1 MAPPV
6 GAAARVAGGVSDGA
20 QAFKT
25 ASDAATMSRAVGKFD
40 DFSDIAKRADP
51 TGVGRDVT
59 GGGEALTKR
68 LNNMP
73 EQEFNKLMDN
83 TSGVTWNPKKPENI
97 KNLANGLEN
106 VEDSNKLAKIG
117 EKMNPET
124 LDNIKSINPKLAKR
138 LEGGADLAKKV
149 KPSTGVI
156 ASAGKAAAYFSTKFK
171 KLVKQASESIKKA
184 RSTAQNPPTGF
195 KNVQDGGEALSRTD
209 GSVEEVSE
217 SIAKSHAANSGDM
230 GEAVAD
236 TTKVL
241 KEGGESSKSLKKG
254 LAELGITPGS
264 VAIGA
269 GVIVLLC
276 MAYDT
281 DNPFT
286 AVDRALDDA
295 GKVVKGFKEV
305 ADSAATAAKDVTTG
319 GFDFISFVTNN
330 SWISSACSILCVIL
344 LFALFMM
351 GMLGSMGGGN
361 NKGR

>member
-1 MAPPV
+1 MSAV
-6 GAAARVAGGVSDGA
+6 SGAAKAAGAASDGA
-20 QAFKT
+20 QAFKMAST
-25 ASDAATMSRAVGKFD
+25 ASDAATMSRAAGNLD
-40 DFSDIAKRADP
+40 DLSDIAIRADP

-68 LNNMP
+68 LNDMP
-73 EQEFNKLMDN
+73 DAEFNKLMDN
-83 TSGVTWNPKKPENI
+83 GSGVTWNPKKPENI

-117 EKMNPET
+117 EKMSPKT
-124 LDNIKSINPKLAKR
+124 LDNIKSINPKLAKK
-138 LEGGADLAKKV
+138 L
-149 KPSTGVI
+149 KPSTGVV
-156 ASAGKAAAYFSTKFK
+156 ARAGKAGAYFSTKFK

-209 GSVEEVSE
+209 GSVGEVSE
-217 SIAKSHAANSGDM
+217 SVAKSHAANSGDM

-241 KEGGESSKSLKKG
+241 KEGGESSKSLKKALG
-254 LAELGITPGS
+254 ELGITPGS

-286 AVDRALDDA
+286 AVDRALDDT
-295 GKVVKGFKEV
+295 GKVVRGFKEV
-305 ADSAATAAKDVTTG
+305 ADEAAEAVKDTAKG

-330 SWISSACSILCVIL
+330 SWISFSCSILCVIL
-344 LFALFMM
+344 LFALFTM
-351 GMLGSMGGGN
+351 GMLGSMGGN
-361 NKGR
+361 NKR

>member
-1 MAPPV
+1 MSGTVRIGAKA
-6 GAAARVAGGVSDGA
+6 GSAAADGA
-20 QAFKT
+20 QAFKA
-25 ASDAATMSRAVGKFD
+25 ASAAADAASAG
-40 DFSDIAKRADP
+40 S
-51 TGVGRDVT
+51 TG
-59 GGGEALTKR
+59 
-68 LNNMP
+68 
-73 EQEFNKLMDN
+73 F
-83 TSGVTWNPKKPENI
+83 
-97 KNLANGLEN
+97 
-106 VEDSNKLAKIG
+106 KIG
-117 EKMNPET
+117 EEVLDISQMGSFLKKMDGDTLKVALENPGLVKFLDEANPED
-124 LDNIKSINPKLAKR
+124 LMAAFKGIDDSKKLANIGEQMDPKTIDA
-138 LEGGADLAKKV
+138 LKKVEGGADLAKKL
-149 KPSTGVI
+149 KPSTGVV
-156 ASAGKAAAYFSTKFK
+156 ARAGKAGASFSKALSK
-171 KLVKQASESIKKA
+171 KLQSASKSLKKYI
-184 RSTAQNPPTGF
+184 SGGPNIPTPP
-195 KNVQDGGEALSRTD
+195 NVSKAADEVAETTSDVAKATP
-209 GSVEEVSE
+209 EEVAE
-217 SIAKSHAANSGDM
+217 GLARTRGGNVDDATN
-230 GEAVAD
+230 AVKD

-241 KEGGESSKSLKKG
+241 EDGSKSSKSLKKALG
-254 LAELGITPGS
+254 ELGITPGS

-286 AVDRALDDA
+286 AVDRALDDT